1 MQTKSSA
8 TPGMMVTLKNIL
20 PYGRRFAGR
29 IGLCLFLI
37 MVAGAIQL
45 TLPLGIRHLF
55 DTMVTNRD
63 PSGLHLLSAML
74 IGVFVM
80 RACISFWGQYVLQTT
95 GDKITNDI
103 RVALLRHY
111 QKLPISYHHKNR
123 IGEFISRLYSD
134 APEIRNIV
142 TNLTVTGTVNVAQLV
157 GASVVMMYMN
167 WRLGLVVL
175 ALCPAATIV
184 ANLYGP
190 HFRRISAQIKG
201 SLSGAVAFAQE
212 SVSGTQVV
220 RIFGADGRDVNRFQH
235 MMDEYLQLA
244 GKGRIADASYSAIIT
259 FLTVIST
266 IVLFWYGG
274 TEVLAG
280 HMTIGSLVAFFLY
293 SQNVNQSIG
302 TIAQQYSAVNQ
313 AAGASARVFELLS
326 EPTEDADPEKGLV
339 LKARR
344 ATVEFTNVSFS
355 YHESIPVLENVSF
368 RVEPGQTVA
377 IHGRSGIGKSSLL
390 GLLPRFYAPAAGQIF
405 INGVDIR
412 DYSLSSLRTA
422 ISMVSQDVFLFSTSV
437 RENIRYGKPD
447 ATDEEVEQA
456 ARDANAHD
464 FIGALKYGYDT
475 PVGERGVQLSGG
487 QRQRVAIARA
497 LLRDAPILILDEAT
511 SALDS
516 ATEAQIHEALE
527 RLTANRTTLVVAHR
541 ASTIERANA
550 VISLE
555 GAGFDADLR
564 AVA

>member
-1 MQTKSSA
+1 MQTKSPA

-20 PYGRRFAGR
+20 PFGRRFAGR

-37 MVAGAIQL
+37 MLAGAIQL

-55 DTMVTNRD
+55 DTMVKDRD
-63 PSGLHLLSAML
+63 ASGLHLLSAML
-74 IGVFVM
+74 IGVFVL
-80 RACISFWGQYVLQTT
+80 RAGISFWGQYVLQTT

-302 TIAQQYSAVNQ
+302 AIAQQYSAVNQ

-326 EPTEDADPEKGLV
+326 EPTEDPEPEKGLQ
-339 LKARR
+339 LNARR
-344 ATVEFTNVSFS
+344 ATVEFANVSFS
-355 YHESIPVLENVSF
+355 YHESIPVLDNVSF

-390 GLLPRFYAPAAGQIF
+390 GLLPRFYAPAAGQIL

-412 DYSLSSLRTA
+412 DYSLASLRTA

-456 ARDANAHD
+456 ARDANAHE
-464 FIGALKYGYDT
+464 FIGGLKYGYDT

-541 ASTIERANA
+541 ASTIERADA
-550 VISLE
+550 VVSLE
-555 GAGFDADLR
+555 GAGFDADMR

>member
-1 MQTKSSA
+1 MQTNSPA
-8 TPGMMVTLKNIL
+8 TPGMTETLKNIL
-20 PYGRRFAGR
+20 PFGRRFAGR

-37 MVAGAIQL
+37 MMAGAIQL

-55 DTMVTNRD
+55 DTMVTDRD

-74 IGVFVM
+74 IGVFVL
-80 RACISFWGQYVLQTT
+80 RAGISFWGQYVLQIT

-142 TNLTVTGTVNVAQLV
+142 TNLTVTGTVNVAQLI

-212 SVSGTQVV
+212 AVSGTQVV
-220 RIFGADGRDVNRFQH
+220 RIFGADGRDVKRFQH

-244 GKGRIADASYSAIIT
+244 GKGRIADASYTAIIT

-302 TIAQQYSAVNQ
+302 AIAQQFSAVNQ

-326 EPTEDADPEKGLV
+326 EPTEDADPENGLV

-344 ATVEFTNVSFS
+344 ATVEFSNVSFS

-390 GLLPRFYAPAAGQIF
+390 GLLPRFYAPATGQIF

-412 DYSLSSLRTA
+412 EYSLTSLRMA

-464 FIGALKYGYDT
+464 FIVGLKYGYDT

-516 ATEAQIHEALE
+516 ATEGQIHEALE

-555 GAGFDADLR
+555 GAGCDADMR

>member
-1 MQTKSSA
+1 MTE
-8 TPGMMVTLKNIL
+8 TLKNIL
-20 PYGRRFAGR
+20 PFGRRFAGR

-37 MVAGAIQL
+37 MMAGAIQL

-55 DTMVTNRD
+55 DTMVTDRD

-74 IGVFVM
+74 IGVFVL
-80 RACISFWGQYVLQTT
+80 RAGISFWGQYVLQIT

-142 TNLTVTGTVNVAQLV
+142 TNLTVTGTVNVAQLI

-212 SVSGTQVV
+212 AVSGTQVV
-220 RIFGADGRDVNRFQH
+220 RIFGADGRDVKRFQH

-244 GKGRIADASYSAIIT
+244 GKGRIADASYTAIIT

-302 TIAQQYSAVNQ
+302 AIAQQFSAVNQ

-326 EPTEDADPEKGLV
+326 EPTEDADPENGLV

-344 ATVEFTNVSFS
+344 ATVEFSNVSFS

-390 GLLPRFYAPAAGQIF
+390 GLLPRFYAPATGQIF

-412 DYSLSSLRTA
+412 EYSLTSLRMA

-464 FIGALKYGYDT
+464 FIVGLKYGYDT

-516 ATEAQIHEALE
+516 ATEGQIHEALE

-555 GAGFDADLR
+555 GAGCDADMR

>member
-1 MQTKSSA
+1 MQTNSPA
-8 TPGMMVTLKNIL
+8 TPGMTETLKNIL
-20 PYGRRFAGR
+20 PFGRRFAGR
-29 IGLCLFLI
+29 IGLCLLLI
-37 MVAGAIQL
+37 MLAGAIQL

-55 DTMVTNRD
+55 DTMVTDRD

-74 IGVFVM
+74 IGVFVL
-80 RACISFWGQYVLQTT
+80 RAGISFWGQYVLQIT

-142 TNLTVTGTVNVAQLV
+142 TNLTVTGTVNVAQLI

-212 SVSGTQVV
+212 AVSGTQVV
-220 RIFGADGRDVNRFQH
+220 RIFGADGRDVKRFQH

-244 GKGRIADASYSAIIT
+244 GKGRIADASYTAIIT

-302 TIAQQYSAVNQ
+302 AIAQQFSAINQ

-326 EPTEDADPEKGLV
+326 EPTEDADPENGLV

-344 ATVEFTNVSFS
+344 ATVEFSNVSFS

-368 RVEPGQTVA
+368 CVEPGQTVA

-412 DYSLSSLRTA
+412 EYSLTSLRMA

-464 FIGALKYGYDT
+464 FIVGLKYGYDT

-516 ATEAQIHEALE
+516 ATEGQIHEALE

-555 GAGFDADLR
+555 GAGCDADMR